1 MVKAKFSKN
10 GESKIDFHLL
20 VGCTG
25 KEDAKKM
32 KIKLD
37 YPQVHDGRVAVTCQS
52 HLHMWL

>member
-52 HLHMWL
+52 HLHMCL